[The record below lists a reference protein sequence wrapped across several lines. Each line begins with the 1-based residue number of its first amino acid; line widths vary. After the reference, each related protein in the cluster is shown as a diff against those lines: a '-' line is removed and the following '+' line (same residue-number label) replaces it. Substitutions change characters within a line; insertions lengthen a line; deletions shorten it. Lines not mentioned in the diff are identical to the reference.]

1 MLILPRRLDHAIRG
15 VCYVAN
21 AKCPVFVK
29 EVSARENI
37 PQASLA
43 KIFQL
48 LARRGIL
55 SSAKGWTGGFSLALP
70 PEMITMGKIIDAL
83 DGAFLPER
91 CPLANELCGRDKGAC
106 LIYQNWR
113 QAANLMIKHLESVT
127 VQDLVR
133 GSEGS
138 ALAAVRREKP

>member
-1 MLILPRRLDHAIRG
+1 M
-15 VCYVAN
+15 AN
-21 AKCPVFVK
+21 ANCPVFVK
-29 EVSARENI
+29 EVSVRENI

-70 PEMITMGKIIDAL
+70 PEMITVGKIIDAI

-91 CPLANELCGRDKGAC
+91 CPLADELCGRDKRVC
-106 LIYQNWR
+106 LIYRSWR
-113 QAANLMIKHLESVT
+113 QAANLMMQHLESVT
-127 VQDLVR
+127 VRDLVQ

-138 ALAAVRREKP
+138 ALAPARRKKP